1 MPKTVESCMI
11 KGRVLQ
17 LNFLGYITEVIS
29 MRNTTGQK
37 KSTLRFYTET
47 IEVSRL
53 SAHAFFEAGDDCYK
67 GKRFF
72 WQNKEKTF
80 TLVGLGH
87 AHIISNKLEDTRYN
101 DVATKWKALCDISLR
116 EKVDVA
122 PILFGGFSFDPKNK
136 ISSEWDTFPS
146 SFFAVSTFQLVIK
159 NEKTFVSIHYITD
172 EKDSVHA
179 FDRLRH
185 ERDALIHR
193 AQVKEL
199 TVHAKPKLIDR
210 EERLKEEYLSAVEEV
225 TQKIRRDEVNKVVIG
240 RSLKLTFGDSFT
252 SSTAL
257 YNASMEQP
265 ESYLFGL
272 EKDEKIF
279 FGATPE
285 RLVSVENGFVQSA
298 GLAGSVKRGSTSMED
313 KALGDML
320 LSDPKNLGEHQFV
333 VDMIRKVFNSYCEE
347 VKIPSRPKLMKIR
360 DIQHLFTPIEGKLK
374 KGATLFE
381 FIEALHPTPALG
393 GEPRQEAVE
402 IIRESEKMN
411 RGYYAAPIGWVNT
424 EGDGEFAVGI
434 RSALLENEH
443 AYLYAGGGIVAESSS
458 LEELEET
465 RVKFRPMLRTLGGNI
480 NE

>member
-37 KSTLRFYTET
+37 KSSLQFYTET
-47 IEVSRL
+47 IEVARL

-87 AHIISNKLEDTRYN
+87 AHIISNELEDTRYN
-101 DVATKWKALCDISLR
+101 DVAAKWKELCETSLR
-116 EKVDVA
+116 EKVDVS

-136 ISSEWDTFPS
+136 IPSEWNTFPS

-172 EKDSVHA
+172 EKESVHA
-179 FDRLRH
+179 FERLRQ
-185 ERDALIHR
+185 ERDALIHS

-199 TVHAKPKLIDR
+199 KAHAKPPLVDR
-210 EERLKEEYLSAVEEV
+210 EERLKEEYLNAVEEV

-240 RSLKLTFGDSFT
+240 RSLKLTFGDTFS

-272 EKDEKIF
+272 EKDDKIF

-298 GLAGSVKRGSTSMED
+298 CLAGSVKRGSTSTED

-320 LSDPKNLGEHQFV
+320 LSDAKNLGEHQFV
-333 VDMIRKVFNSYCEE
+333 VEMIRKVFHTYCEE
-347 VKIPSRPKLMKIR
+347 VKMPSRPKLMKIR

-411 RGYYAAPIGWVNT
+411 RGYYAAPIGWINT

-458 LEELEET
+458 IEELEET